1 MTKKIVAA
9 CFVLFCLFAG
19 SCTDEQVKN
28 AIGDK
33 TLPTST
39 GDIDEIVLLMP
50 DNLWQGSAGDTL
62 RHFLL
67 QDFEL
72 LPQSEP
78 MFDIRPLGTMKQF
91 TNMLQR
97 SAVVVFMADMS
108 NTGNDITMAVQEQL
122 QQFKAAGKDAPPFFA
137 RRDVWATPQRVI
149 YFYAS
154 SANELT
160 TKIAANNKGLIQQLY
175 EIGNLKAYN
184 NAYAAKPNDGIANML
199 AKDYGVELKV
209 PNNFEEAQK
218 KTDFAWFRADNE
230 ATEEVLNLMLY
241 TKPYSGGK
249 SPGLT
254 LSTAIALRNEM
265 SKNITSQIQGSYQ
278 VADTTL
284 GFVTRMVKMPSG
296 NEALEVRGLWRMHKD
311 FMGGPFLLYLIDD
324 AAQQRLIVT
333 DGFVFAPKI
342 DKRRLMRKLEM
353 VLRST
358 RPVSR

>member
-1 MTKKIVAA
+1 MTRKIVTA
-9 CFVLFCLFAG
+9 CFILLCLFAG
-19 SCTDEQVKN
+19 GCTNEQVKN

-50 DNLWQGSAGDTL
+50 DNLWKGAAGDTL
-62 RHFLL
+62 RHLLL

-78 MFDIRPLGTMKQF
+78 MFDIRPLSTMKQF

-97 SAVVVFMADMS
+97 SAVVLFMADMS
-108 NTGNDITMAVQEQL
+108 DTGNDITAAIQAQL

-149 YFYAS
+149 YFYANN
-154 SANELT
+154 ANELT
-160 TKIAANNKGLIQQLY
+160 TKIAANSKGIIQQLY
-175 EIGNLKAYN
+175 EIGDLKAYN

-199 AKDYGVELKV
+199 ATDYGIELKV

-218 KTDFAWFRADNE
+218 KTGFAWFRADNE

-241 TKPYSGGK
+241 TKPYTGN

-265 SKNITSQIQGSYQ
+265 GKNISSQIAGSYQ

-284 GFVTRMVKMPSG
+284 GFVTRMVKLPSG
-296 NEALEVRGLWRMHKD
+296 AEALEVRGLWRMQKD
-311 FMGGPFLLYLIDD
+311 FMGGPFVLYCIDD
-324 AAQQRLIVT
+324 KAQHRMIVA

-353 VLRST
+353 ILRSM